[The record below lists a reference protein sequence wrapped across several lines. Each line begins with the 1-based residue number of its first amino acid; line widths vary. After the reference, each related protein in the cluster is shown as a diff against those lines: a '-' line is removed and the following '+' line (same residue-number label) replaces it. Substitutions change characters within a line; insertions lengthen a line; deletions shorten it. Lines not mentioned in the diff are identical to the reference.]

1 MASEFLISWGHIMQ
15 ALALPPDSSASI
27 LEYGSGSGQLLL
39 FLARMG
45 IDVYAVDIDQPSLDL
60 VSAQARAMGLD
71 VKCECALFG
80 EGFSD
85 QKFDRIIFFEAFHHA
100 WDYDNLLDRLAR
112 AFEARRPIDLVR
124 RTRRSGLDTR
134 RSISLGT
141 ASGWSIRILHASFW
155 MDGAWVF
162 QRLSVP
168 SIPPTRLES

>member
-1 MASEFLISWGHIMQ
+1 MSTRSILISG
-15 ALALPPDSSASI
+15 L
-27 LEYGSGSGQLLL
+27 
-39 FLARMG
+39 
-45 IDVYAVDIDQPSLDL
+45 DI

-100 WDYDNLLDRLAR
+100 WDFDDLLDRLAER
-112 AFEARRPIDLVR
+112 LKPDGRLILCGEPVVQGSTPGVPFPWGPR
-124 RTRRSGLDTR
+124 LD
-134 RSISLGT
+134 G
-141 ASGWSIRILHASFW
+141 AHPYLHAPFW

-168 SIPPTRLES
+168 SIPPTRLET